1 MRGKS
6 ISLRVYLFILL
17 LCTVTPIIIFA
28 AWLVLNFAKGERQGI
43 EAGLKDTNRALATA
57 LDREFQ
63 SSVAALNMLASSRL
77 LDEGKLREFYA
88 VCERAR
94 ATQAGW
100 KTIVLHEPSG
110 KTLLTLLA
118 PFGKPIPPIVGKE
131 SFEKVLRTKDVAI
144 LELVRGPMSGWIFG
158 VRIPVLR
165 GDEVKYVLTA
175 IIEPSR
181 IGAIMGEQKL
191 PSSWL
196 GVILDHKR
204 HLVARTRSEDKFIG
218 EKGLMVQYAPADAVE
233 GSLHGYNREGVLS
246 YSFFR
251 RAPFSGWYVVLN
263 VPADL
268 LDGPVKR
275 SVIPVIMVGVAAL
288 LFGTLFAI
296 TMSTRIN
303 ASVAGIRTLAQ
314 ALGLKQEINA
324 IEKSPVF
331 ELNTI
336 TEALYDASKLLQVS
350 EAKQRTAEEQL
361 REANNHLEQRV
372 AARTAALEDE
382 IRKKQTLENALR
394 NQALLL
400 QLAHDAIIV
409 RSLEGGQIHFW
420 NNGATE
426 IYGWSA
432 NEAIGMQIHEL
443 LHCRSSARSL
453 KEIEETVARNG
464 RWQGEVIRT
473 GKDGTELILDSR
485 WSVLRDLEGR
495 PVEILELT
503 SDITARKY
511 AEQKAQENEWLAG
524 VGTMTAIF
532 AHEIGNPLHAIST
545 SLDLVERQLSKLQL
559 DSRIKKTL
567 ELSTHEI
574 QRVSTLL
581 TEFRTFARPQRA
593 NLKPGKLVDLIQDV
607 LVPQIAVCRK
617 SGITI
622 KRELAELE
630 PILLDEDKIK
640 QVIVNLCKNAIEAMP
655 DGGVLT
661 VRTQQSG
668 DLAVLEISDTGMGIP
683 EGVDVFQLFT
693 TTKSDG
699 TGLGLPLVRQ
709 IINAHRGSIQYITQP
724 GQGTTFKICLR
735 AGLTDLVGQSSQ
747 PLVQSQNTAEAEKN
761 EALTF

>member
-1 MRGKS
+1 MRGRP
-6 ISLRVYLFILL
+6 ISLGAYLFILL
-17 LCTVTPIIIFA
+17 LCTVTPIILFA
-28 AWLVLNFAKGERQGI
+28 SWLVLNFAKGERRST

-63 SSVAALNMLASSRL
+63 SSVAALNVLATSKL
-77 LDEGKLREFYA
+77 LDNGDLRQFYA
-88 VCERAR
+88 LCERAR

-100 KTIVLHEPSG
+100 ETITLQEPSG
-110 KTLLTLLA
+110 KTLLTLSA
-118 PFGKPIPPIVGKE
+118 PFGKPVRPILGKE

-144 LELVRGPMSGWIFG
+144 LELVKGSTFGWIFG

-165 GDEVKYVLTA
+165 ADEVKYVLTA

-181 IGAIMGEQKL
+181 VGAIMGEQKL
-191 PSSWL
+191 PASWL
-196 GVILDHKR
+196 GGILDHKH
-204 HLVARTRSEDKFIG
+204 HLVASSRYGNRLVGQRTMMAKD
-218 EKGLMVQYAPADAVE
+218 APANTIE
-233 GSLHGYNREGVLS
+233 GSFRDHNRDGVLS

-275 SVIPVIMVGVAAL
+275 SLIRVIMVGLFAL
-288 LFGTLFAI
+288 LLGSLFAI
-296 TMSTRIN
+296 IMSRRIN

-314 ALGLKQEINA
+314 ALGLKQEIHT
-324 IEKSPVF
+324 IEKGPVF

-336 TEALYDASKLLQVS
+336 TEALYDASKLLQGS

-372 AARTAALEDE
+372 AERTAALEDE

-409 RSLEGGQIHFW
+409 RSLEEGQIHFW
-420 NNGATE
+420 NHGATE
-426 IYGWSA
+426 IYGWNA
-432 NEAIGMQIHEL
+432 AEAIGARIHEL
-443 LHCRSSARSL
+443 LRCRSSACSL
-453 KEIEETVARNG
+453 KEIEEAVARQG
-464 RWQGEVIRT
+464 RWEGELVRT
-473 GKDGTELILDSR
+473 GKDGTELVLDSR
-485 WSVLRDLEGR
+485 WSILRDSEGR

-511 AEQKAQENEWLAG
+511 AEQRAQENEWLAG

-545 SLDLVERQLSKLQL
+545 SLDLVERQLGKLRL

-581 TEFRTFARPQRA
+581 TEFRAFARPQKA
-593 NLKPGKLVDLIQDV
+593 NLKPGQLVDLINDV
-607 LVPQIAVCRK
+607 LVPQIAFCRK
-617 SGITI
+617 SGVTI
-622 KRELAELE
+622 KRELAQVRPL
-630 PILLDEDKIK
+630 LLDEDKIK

-661 VRTQQSG
+661 VKTQQSG
-668 DLAVLEISDTGMGIP
+668 DLAVIEISDTGVGIP
-683 EGVDVFQLFT
+683 EGVDVFRLFT

-709 IINAHRGSIQYITQP
+709 IINAHRGSIHYTTQA
-724 GQGTTFKICLR
+724 GQGTTFRICLPT
-735 AGLTDLVGQSSQ
+735 GLTDHPDTSSQ
-747 PLVQSQNTAEAEKN
+747 PRLQSRAAAETEKV
-761 EALTF
+761 EA

>member
-1 MRGKS
+1 MRGKP
-6 ISLRVYLFILL
+6 ISLGAYLFILL
-17 LCTVTPIIIFA
+17 MCTVTPITLFA
-28 AWLVLNFAKGERQGI
+28 SWLVMNFAKGERRST

-57 LDREFQ
+57 LDREFE
-63 SSVAALNMLASSRL
+63 SSIAALNVLATSNL
-77 LDEGKLREFYA
+77 LDNGDLRQFYA
-88 VCERAR
+88 LCERAR

-100 KTIVLHEPSG
+100 ENITLQEPSG
-110 KTLLTLLA
+110 KTILTLSA
-118 PFGKPIPPIVGKE
+118 PFGKPIHPIFGKE

-144 LELVRGPMSGWIFG
+144 LELVRGSTSGWIFG

-165 GDEVKYVLTA
+165 ADEVKYVLTA
-175 IIEPSR
+175 IIEPGR
-181 IGAIMGEQKL
+181 VGAIMGEQKL
-191 PSSWL
+191 PGSWL
-196 GVILDHKR
+196 GGILDHKHR
-204 HLVARTRSEDKFIG
+204 LVASTRSGNKFIG
-218 EKGLMVQYAPADAVE
+218 QRTMMANDAPANAIE
-233 GSLHGYNREGVLS
+233 GSFRNHNRDGALS

-251 RAPFSGWYVVLN
+251 RAPFSGWFVVLN

-275 SVIPVIMVGVAAL
+275 SLIRVIMVGLCAL
-288 LFGTLFAI
+288 LLGSLFAI
-296 TMSTRIN
+296 IMSRRIN

-314 ALGLKQEINA
+314 ALGLKQEINT
-324 IEKSPVF
+324 IEKGPVF

-361 REANNHLEQRV
+361 REVNNHLEQRV
-372 AARTAALEDE
+372 AERTAALEDE

-409 RSLEGGQIHFW
+409 RSLEEGQIHFW
-420 NNGATE
+420 NHGATE
-426 IYGWSA
+426 IYGW
-432 NEAIGMQIHEL
+432 NTDEAIGARIHEL
-443 LHCRSSARSL
+443 LRCRSSACPL
-453 KEIEETVARNG
+453 KEIEEAVARHG
-464 RWQGEVIRT
+464 RWEGELVRT
-473 GKDGTELILDSR
+473 GKDGTELVLDSR
-485 WSVLRDLEGR
+485 WSVLKDSQGR

-511 AEQKAQENEWLAG
+511 AEQRAQENEWLAG

-545 SLDLVERQLSKLQL
+545 SLDLVERQLGKLRL

-581 TEFRTFARPQRA
+581 TEFRAFARPQKA
-593 NLKPGKLVDLIQDV
+593 NLKPGQLVDLINDV

-617 SGITI
+617 SGIAI
-622 KRELAELE
+622 KRELAWVQPL
-630 PILLDEDKIK
+630 LLDEDKIK

-661 VRTQQSG
+661 LKTQQSG
-668 DLAVLEISDTGMGIP
+668 DLAVLEISDTGAGIP
-683 EGVDVFQLFT
+683 EGVDVFRLFT
-693 TTKSDG
+693 TTKSNG

-709 IINAHRGSIQYITQP
+709 IVNAHGGSIQYTTQP
-724 GQGTTFKICLR
+724 GHGTTFRICLR
-735 AGLTDLVGQSSQ
+735 TGLTNLVDPSSQ
-747 PLVQSQNTAEAEKN
+747 PRVQSTTAAETEKMEA
-761 EALTF
+761 